1 MVKIDKIKDID
12 TRDAMMR
19 LVEVGVTPIQIL
31 DKDSKGKIEKK
42 DVLKHGIYSYAKG
55 VFLDESTKLNKY
67 YITTNNYKL
76 ICTRLYENM
85 SLTHN
90 KEYTERIYPSIIA
103 IKCINPKKLKI
114 ITNNNCWYT
123 IKISHHDK
131 NIHIEES
138 NINEIENNSS
148 KYAPSYPICLNN
160 TPFIIYNKERNVIKG
175 GFWDS
180 HIEISTL
187 INYEKKEKDKDKD
200 KGDQVSKTIFTPYY
214 GPIVLMKMT
223 KDEKLLFC
231 GTNYGNIIIFDVMGT
246 DLKINKVLYTH
257 SSTITSISINENLNM
272 FASSSIDGY
281 INIYILP
288 SFSIVR
294 SIAISKRAKCDI
306 NDYDYK
312 EQKEKEFLYADS
324 IFLSSTPLPCLAIYI
339 LSKRIFKSYSI
350 NGEFISQVEE
360 DNDAGNIKNP
370 LMFQNLNFHDFLIY
384 GTDDGYVK
392 IRSFPGM
399 KLISSIKPFEGQEI
413 RALELSPDNRFCY
426 IWSHKDKI
434 AVIKDSNTSTGF
446 EMKEA
451 NGENGDNEQNEE
463 NINEINN
470 SE

>member
-1 MVKIDKIKDID
+1 
-12 TRDAMMR
+12 
-19 LVEVGVTPIQIL
+19 
-31 DKDSKGKIEKK
+31 
-42 DVLKHGIYSYAKG
+42 
-55 VFLDESTKLNKY
+55 
-67 YITTNNYKL
+67 
-76 ICTRLYENM
+76 LYENKD
-85 SLTHN
+85 LTHN
-90 KEYTERIYPSIIA
+90 KEYTEKIYPSIIS
-103 IKCINPKKLKI
+103 IKCINPKNLKI
-114 ITNNNCWYT
+114 ITNNNYWYT

-160 TPFIIYNKERNVIKG
+160 TPFIIYNKERNIIKG

-187 INYEKKEKDKDKD
+187 INYEKKEKEKDKD
-200 KGDQVSKTIFTPYY
+200 KEEQISKTIFTPYY

-231 GTNYGNIIIFDVMGT
+231 GTNFGNIIIFDVKGT
-246 DLKINKVLYTH
+246 DLKINKVLFTH
-257 SSTITSISINENLNM
+257 NNTITSISINENLNM

-294 SIAISKRAKCDI
+294 SIAISKKVKCDI

-312 EQKEKEFLYADS
+312 EQKGNEFLYADN
-324 IFLSSTPLPCLAIYI
+324 IFLSSTPLPCLTIYI
-339 LSKRIFKSYSI
+339 LNKRIFKSYSI

-360 DNDAGNIKNP
+360 ENDAGNLKNP

-413 RALELSPDNRFCY
+413 KALELSPDNRFCF

-446 EMKEA
+446 EIKEI
-451 NGENGDNEQNEE
+451 NGENDDNEQKEE